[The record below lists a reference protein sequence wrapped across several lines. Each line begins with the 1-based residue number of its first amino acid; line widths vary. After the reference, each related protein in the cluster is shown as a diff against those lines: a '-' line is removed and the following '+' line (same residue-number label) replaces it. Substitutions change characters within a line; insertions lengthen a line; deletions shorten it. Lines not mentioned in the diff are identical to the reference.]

1 MCPFPSNGHTGCCPL
16 FSRICPCSQ
25 RCAYCRCCIA
35 LLQLLLRPLAPA
47 VQRPHMLLS
56 CLLPP
61 LSLLKKVRLLM
72 LHRAAACTVA
82 AYTRR
87 PCSATAARA
96 ADHPFPASAPALK
109 GAHAAA
115 AASRCCLLCCC
126 LHPSPLQC
134 NGRTCCWPAF
144 SRLCIC
150 SKKCNRCCLQCCCCL
165 HCCYLSPSPLQCM
178 LMLAVHPP
186 LPLLSKVR
194 LPPLLFALLLQLLL
208 TPRAPAVQWP
218 HGLLCTLFPPLSLL

>member
-1 MCPFPSNGHTGCCPL
+1 MITSVFKLWNGWSYLAFLLIFHFGVTKTSNCFCHMHNR
-16 FSRICPCSQ
+16 RIGNSQ
-25 RCAYCRCCIA
+25 
-35 LLQLLLRPLAPA
+35 
-47 VQRPHMLLS
+47 VH
-56 CLLPP
+56 
-61 LSLLKKVRLLM
+61 
-72 LHRAAACTVA
+72 
-82 AYTRR
+82 
-87 PCSATAARA
+87 
-96 ADHPFPASAPALK
+96 FPALK